1 MKLLVLI
8 LAFNEEKTIHQ
19 VIEETKRHLPEA
31 DILVVN
37 DGSTDR
43 TEEILAQEKDI
54 HVLHLPFNMG
64 IGGAIWTGFNFFCQ
78 HDYEIL
84 VRIDG
89 DGQHP
94 PSQAKNLIDALVQKN
109 SDCVIGS
116 RFIAKEGYLSSLHR
130 RGGIKLL
137 NLLTA
142 FLLGEKITDNTSGFR
157 AYKRNAICLLT
168 KDYPFDY
175 PEPIEVY
182 LLHRN
187 GFRIQEIPAKM
198 SERKGGISS
207 ISLLHSYYYLIKVL
221 LTILVNFIFGGRN
234 ESVSRRPD
242 PDT

>member
-1 MKLLVLI
+1 MKILVLI
-8 LAFNEEKTIHQ
+8 LAFNEEKTIGR
-19 VIEETKRHLPEA
+19 VIEESRLQLPEA

-37 DGSTDR
+37 DGSTDG
-43 TEEILAQEKDI
+43 TKNILDRQKDI
-54 HVLHLPFNMG
+54 YVLHLPFNMG

-78 HDYEIL
+78 RDYEIL

-94 PSQAKNLIDALVQKN
+94 PSQAKNLIKALI
-109 SDCVIGS
+109 SEDIDCVIGS
-116 RFIAKEGYLSSLHR
+116 RFLEREGYLSSLHR

-137 NLLTA
+137 NFLTA

-157 AYKRNAICLLT
+157 AYKSNAVCLLT

-182 LLHRN
+182 LLHRS
-187 GFRIQEIPAKM
+187 GFRIKEIPAKM
-198 SERKGGISS
+198 KEREEGISS
-207 ISLLHSYYYLIKVL
+207 ISLFHSYYYLIKVL

-234 ESVSRRPD
+234 EPVSNRPN
-242 PDT
+242 PDI